1 MSVVNGEFVILGLP
15 ENSPYCIHSA
25 DELVS
30 YINEIGFLPLFGN
43 EIPGLSVEER
53 TPAAWW
59 FTDNDKLD
67 PWKWREQIA
76 RSGEIAY
83 GKFFEKKAGFIS
95 KKWFPFFANFRRDGY
110 DFDALYEDEKAPYR
124 NKVIMDLFETD
135 DSELYSSE
143 IKKAMKGSEE
153 GKNPDQILGM
163 LQMQTYLCIC
173 DFRCKRKKSGE
184 EYGWSRTVYSKPEHL
199 WGYEYVTS
207 AYSELPSESYRR
219 IIMHFKEQYP
229 AATAEQITKL
239 IGDGKGFVIS
249 DTGSLKMR

>member
-1 MSVVNGEFVILGLP
+1 MSVVNGEFVILGLR
-15 ENSPYCIHSA
+15 EDSPYCIHSA

-43 EIPGLSVEER
+43 EMPGFSVEER

-124 NKVIMDLFETD
+124 NKVIMDFFETND
-135 DSELYSSE
+135 TELLSCE
-143 IKKAMKGSEE
+143 LKKKLKDTESGNSLE
-153 GKNPDQILGM
+153 QTLGT

-173 DFRCKRKKSGE
+173 DFRRKVKKSGE
-184 EYGWSRTVYSKPEHL
+184 EYGWPGTVYSRPEHL

-207 AYSELPSESYRR
+207 AYSELPSESCRH
-219 IIMHFKEQYP
+219 IINHFSEAYPIATEQ
-229 AATAEQITKL
+229 QIRKI
-239 IGDGKGFVIS
+239 IGQGKAGN
-249 DTGSLKMR
+249 G